1 MLHTSLTDRLNILI
15 NISFADVQK
24 KKLFSFSVNDSL
36 SQIEIVQLYMVKS
49 SLFVDANWPKDYL
62 MQFLL
67 ASAL

>member
-49 SLFVDANWPKDYL
+49 SLFVDAN
-62 MQFLL
+62 
-67 ASAL
+67 